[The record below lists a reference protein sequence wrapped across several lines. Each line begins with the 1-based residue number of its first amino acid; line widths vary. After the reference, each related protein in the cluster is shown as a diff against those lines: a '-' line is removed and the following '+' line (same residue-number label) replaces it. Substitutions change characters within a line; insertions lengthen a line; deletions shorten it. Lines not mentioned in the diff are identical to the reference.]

1 MPIQLASNIVP
12 RNSNTWYLLED
23 VYLKGGFQVR
33 ATNADRDS
41 IDPLNLKAG
50 MLCLTQDTKTL
61 WILGDDLVTWTQFAA
76 GGSSFDGFK
85 RQVVVQDCGSMKPGD
100 IQTFSL
106 QLGKTAMILNLAVT
120 SPVLVA
126 AYSTPAMSEPNP
138 YKFLATSDH
147 LADDGSMIL
156 SDGSVINLRRYAVF
170 ANMETPT
177 TDNIYF
183 QVTNSGSTTVPVA
196 LTITFLP
203 IEGLTQGSST

>member
-12 RNSNTWYLLED
+12 RNQNTWYLLED

-33 ATNADRDS
+33 TDTDDRDS

-61 WILGDDLVTWTQFAA
+61 WILGDDLATWTVFSTG
-76 GGSSFDGFK
+76 GGSGTSFT
-85 RQVVVQDCGSMKPGD
+85 RQVVVQDCGTMLPGAVT
-100 IQTFSL
+100 QFTL
-106 QLGKTAMILNLAVT
+106 QLGKTAMILVLAVT
-120 SPVLVA
+120 YPVLVEA
-126 AYSTPAMSEPNP
+126 FSTPAMNDTNP
-138 YKFLATSDH
+138 YRFLATADH

-156 SDGSVINLRRYAVF
+156 SDGSIINLRRYAVF
-170 ANMETPT
+170 ANMETPP

-183 QVTNSGSTTVPVA
+183 QVTNQGTTSASVA

-203 IEGLTQGSST
+203 IEGLAQGSST